1 MRVYLTLAAAGLI
14 ALAGVLLGCNG
25 GEEAT
30 QAEPQQSQSE
40 PAEAG
45 QAERDAVA
53 RQSER
58 TQQSAAESAEGEQ
71 DDAQA
76 TADPQPQSDDPLLAE
91 AIAALDAWTADLE
104 TMVVEVAIEFDLL
117 GLAAQVDAVGT
128 YRAEPFSVLTTLDAS
143 GLFGAVQ
150 ALAEP
155 DGEQPEAPVLLQVLI
170 DDSGGFLSMPG
181 LGGWVDLS
189 ENFDEALENI
199 TALLGS
205 DATAI
210 ADPSGFGQT
219 IGCVEAVGGVVT
231 YSQHNG
237 EDVWLVDCQIDVEQ
251 VSASVAQMLREEG
264 IELADSGIETLHMR
278 MAISRAS
285 GAPLLV
291 ETNAT
296 ITDPLGLTASDGD
309 DEEEVASY
317 VNSVSTLRSWNEPV
331 EFPTPEPLVDATELG
346 LPTNGDAAADSGSS
360 VDSEGAAGS
369 GELLSAE
376 ELIGLAEGWLAVV
389 DELHLQFVAQA
400 VIDGESRLAS
410 TVLRSSR
417 SQGAFETEVVIDG
430 SSVFRLLWSR
440 DGIWTS
446 SADAVGAPVW
456 EPSSP
461 ALLGFSS
468 LTVDEFLANP
478 DRVNLQEYA
487 DLLDLSWVTRTIEG
501 GGPAVYE
508 LVIESGPRLPGD
520 DHFEAIADLLL
531 AETAELLAAG
541 VTIESIEH
549 FSTIITII
557 GDDGRIESQ
566 ETTAE
571 FESNAGRVELVAS
584 LSSIANGPIAFSS
597 AAD

>member
-25 GEEAT
+25 DEEAT

-237 EDVWLVDCQIDVEQ
+237 EDVWLVDCHIDVEQ

-360 VDSEGAAGS
+360 VGSEGAAAS

-376 ELIGLAEGWLAVV
+376 ELIGRAESWLAVV

-446 SADAVGAPVW
+446 SADAAGAPVW

-541 VTIESIEH
+541 VTIDSIEH

-566 ETTAE
+566 VTTAE